1 MEYKT
6 FVTSW
11 SKDRGEYKQET
22 TTADTLPGYTLCNI
36 FFTTP
41 LQLFAIGGNESN
53 NFCDNWDLYA
63 DAKGHIYS
71 IARPDSGASNSSFGD
86 VRHIKNL
93 MRQGYFSDTLTDY
106 GKILMEG

>member
-6 FVTSW
+6 FVTRW
-11 SKDRGEYKQET
+11 SKDR
-22 TTADTLPGYTLCNI
+22 
-36 FFTTP
+36 
-41 LQLFAIGGNESN
+41 
-53 NFCDNWDLYA
+53 
-63 DAKGHIYS
+63 

-86 VRHIKNL
+86 VRHVKNL